1 MLKKLYRK
9 ITTYNK
15 FDLLRNFLF
24 VFIITIV
31 YSLCVNIPIINMQ
44 YPEKYFLLTFVV
56 SIFRDFIIW
65 FIAFLN
71 RWVFAVFTLLT
82 FIAGFGLRYMN
93 KYLHMDLSIG
103 NFEVIFATNFN
114 EAKGVL
120 NNILVTH
127 FIIGILLA
135 LFFIILR
142 FNLNKIIIFSS
153 NTNNARGGG
162 ETGFYFSSL

>member
-1 MLKKLYRK
+1 MLKKILK
-9 ITTYNK
+9 KFNNFNK
-15 FDLLRNFLF
+15 RNLLINFLF
-24 VFIITIV
+24 VLLVSVV
-31 YSLCVNIPIINMQ
+31 YSLSVNIPLIEMQ
-44 YPEKYFLLTFVV
+44 YPNEYFILALVV
-56 SIFRDFIIW
+56 SILRDYIIW

-71 RWVFAVFTLLT
+71 RWVFAVFTSFT
-82 FIAGFGLRYMN
+82 FVAGFGLRYMN
-93 KYLHMDLSIG
+93 KYLHMDLSTG

-153 NTNNARGGG
+153 NTNNARGG